1 MALFRGLGDDL
12 DLMTW
17 LNDHIW
23 PAEGAWVGEDFVG
36 DGTELAIAE
45 MIRSGTTTFA
55 DNYFFPDSAAQRV
68 EKAGL
73 RAQFSFTVIDFPTNW
88 AKTPDEHI
96 DLGMELVAKY
106 KDSKHVKMMFGPH
119 APYTCSDEPLTRIRD
134 LAAEHSLMIQ
144 MHVHETQTEVDG
156 EIEKRGN
163 RPVRR
168 LRELGLLSEQFQ
180 AVHMTALN
188 ADDINDI
195 AETGA
200 HVIHCPESNLKLAS
214 GFCPVDELQQRGVK
228 VALGTDGAA
237 SNNDLDMMGEMR
249 TAAILAKAVSKS
261 ATALPAY
268 EALAMATINGAKA
281 MGWDRDI
288 GSLEVGKEADIT
300 AIRLDDLESQPLYD
314 PVSHLV
320 YASSRDQV
328 SNVWVGGRNLLKDR
342 ELTTLDK
349 SAIMANAQ
357 QWRDRITAGK

>member
-1 MALFRGLGDDL
+1 
-12 DLMTW
+12 
-17 LNDHIW
+17 
-23 PAEGAWVGEDFVG
+23 
-36 DGTELAIAE
+36 
-45 MIRSGTTTFA
+45 
-55 DNYFFPDSAAQRV
+55 
-68 EKAGL
+68 
-73 RAQFSFTVIDFPTNW
+73 
-88 AKTPDEHI
+88 
-96 DLGMELVAKY
+96 
-106 KDSKHVKMMFGPH
+106 
-119 APYTCSDEPLTRIRD
+119 
-134 LAAEHSLMIQ
+134 
-144 MHVHETQTEVDG
+144 
-156 EIEKRGN
+156 
-163 RPVRR
+163 
-168 LRELGLLSEQFQ
+168 
-180 AVHMTALN
+180 MTALN

-214 GFCPVDELQQRGVK
+214 GFCPVDELQQRGVN